1 MKVTR
6 RTRTKDLLFFIN
18 EENFENFLEL
28 VPSVPF
34 AKKNLI
40 EFTIKEFSEI
50 IIDEKK
56 YCEKLLLSSRKALV
70 SFGKLK
76 DFRQQM
82 KAITKHIEKFNI
94 RQNADEFAAANGIP
108 FPSSSQRMLLTVC
121 KFFCCK
127 SFEDAEQHTIAEY
140 LLILQDTST
149 DIMYQKNYS
158 RIINNKQKR

>member
-1 MKVTR
+1 MIVTR
-6 RTRTKDLLFFIN
+6 HTRTKDILFLIN

-34 AKKNLI
+34 TKKRLI

-56 YCEKLLLSSRKALV
+56 YCEELLLSSRKALV

-94 RQNADEFAAANGIP
+94 RQNADEFAAANGVP
-108 FPSSSQRMLLTVC
+108 FPSPPQRMLLTVC
-121 KFFCCK
+121 KFFGCK
-127 SFEDAEQHTIAEY
+127 SFEEAEQHTIAEY